1 MNQELRP
8 AVNETDIMINSY
20 SGKAIEFLL
29 ERGSLPVLYWLKRD
43 ILDVPYEREI
53 RNLKK
58 YAARVRIL
66 ESQRPDGSWCDKLIE
81 NSPAA
86 ARARA
91 IADTLKNLYKL
102 YDFGC
107 TLDDEEI
114 RKAIV
119 FIFTTQSK
127 QGDFRSVHSDEC
139 APAFHALSL
148 EILCR
153 YGLDEDRRVQRG
165 FRWIAKSLAEAED
178 WFPSRNKASNGSRPL
193 RPSRSREAQSLRRSQ
208 RVFFQFIAGFF
219 VRALAESSV
228 WKKSRTAR
236 QAGEVIL
243 ERFPRNEKSP
253 RQEKPSCWVDIT
265 YPFWTNGT
273 LSSLDSLSKLG
284 FDPKDERIRKAL
296 GWLMNKQNAS
306 GFWESEGAVASPED
320 HLWVT
325 VSVLRILKRF
335 GIIHA

>member
-1 MNQELRP
+1 MNQDP
-8 AVNETDIMINSY
+8 QAAVNDTEIMITNNS
-20 SGKAIEFLL
+20 GRAIEFLL

-43 ILDVPYEREI
+43 ILDVPCEREI

-66 ESQRPDGSWCDKLIE
+66 EGQRPDGSWCDKLIE
-81 NSPAA
+81 NSAAA

-114 RKAIV
+114 RKAVV
-119 FIFTTQSK
+119 FLFTTQSK

-139 APAFHALSL
+139 APAFHALLL

-165 FRWIAKSLAEAED
+165 FRWIARSLAEAEEC
-178 WFPSRNKASNGSRPL
+178 FPSQSKTPGGGRPRRL
-193 RPSRSREAQSLRRSQ
+193 SRSREAQSLRKSQ
-208 RVFFQFIAGFF
+208 QTFFQFIAGFF

-228 WKKSRTAR
+228 WKKSRAAR
-236 QAGEVIL
+236 QAGEIIL
-243 ERFPRNEKSP
+243 ERFPRSEKSP
-253 RQEKPSCWVDIT
+253 EPEKPSCWVDIT

-284 FDPKDERIRKAL
+284 FDPRDERIRKAL
-296 GWLMNKQNAS
+296 AWLMNRQNNL
-306 GFWESEGAVASPED
+306 GYWESEGAVASLED